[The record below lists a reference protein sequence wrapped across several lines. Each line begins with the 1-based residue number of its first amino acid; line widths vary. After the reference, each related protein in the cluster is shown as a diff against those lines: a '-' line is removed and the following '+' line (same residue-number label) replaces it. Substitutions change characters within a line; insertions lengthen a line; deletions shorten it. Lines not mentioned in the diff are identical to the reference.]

1 MKLISICILLFT
13 VSSWSVFGVKW
24 ASLQFENGYLNIDT
38 TKTCNVDTSYVNCSL
53 EKGHAY
59 YSTLDTDYA
68 VFSNPRIAEIQ
79 VYGWIPDSLATSFVF
94 RHDIKE
100 VLRFEFM
107 KWQEWGILKMTKDS
121 AQNLINR
128 VVDEYFVVGC
138 RMYVEPSAIPNCCVV
153 TMGPQIEAGTVP
165 GMPTQGMIAVAN
177 AEEEQGSD
185 NVSLTITFDRATAMI
200 HDEIDFVSLEHPLA
214 QGVIDFETGLSHG
227 AVACNIWQNSGMR
240 GLMMQY
246 NFLVELPVLEEW
258 GVADIAGPRYVSV
271 VIDAKGEDHS
281 DLVESLHCGQ
291 FKDVG
296 VPQGQSRC

>member
-138 RMYVEPSAIPNCCVV
+138 RMHHAARCEENRSACMCSPAGGGAGGGVSNEDAARLPQKKILAESAEPAPADTSAKDPVGEQPKDSAGVQEGDSANV
-153 TMGPQIEAGTVP
+153 TTPDSTEKPLFISREAPVNGSLLGLRYNEFDVN
-165 GMPTQGMIAVAN
+165 GVFIRSGIW
-177 AEEEQGSD
+177 QGS
-185 NVSLTITFDRATAMI
+185 LKATGSTRI
-200 HDEIDFVSLEHPLA
+200 VR
-214 QGVIDFETGLSHG
+214 FENGKT
-227 AVACNIWQNSGMR
+227 AIFR
-240 GLMMQY
+240 
-246 NFLVELPVLEEW
+246 
-258 GVADIAGPRYVSV
+258 
-271 VIDAKGEDHS
+271 
-281 DLVESLHCGQ
+281 
-291 FKDVG
+291 
-296 VPQGQSRC
+296 

>member
-13 VSSWSVFGVKW
+13 VSSWSVFCVKW
-24 ASLQFENGYLNIDT
+24 SSLQFENGYLNIDT

-138 RMYVEPSAIPNCCVV
+138 RMHHAARCEENRSACMCSPAGGGAGGGVSNEDAARLPQKKILAGSAEPAPADSSAKDPVGEQPKDSAGVQEGDSANV
-153 TMGPQIEAGTVP
+153 TTPDSTEKPLFISREAPVNGSLLGLRYIEFDVNGVFIRS
-165 GMPTQGMIAVAN
+165 GIW
-177 AEEEQGSD
+177 QGS
-185 NVSLTITFDRATAMI
+185 LKATGSTRI
-200 HDEIDFVSLEHPLA
+200 VR
-214 QGVIDFETGLSHG
+214 FENGKT
-227 AVACNIWQNSGMR
+227 AIFR
-240 GLMMQY
+240 
-246 NFLVELPVLEEW
+246 
-258 GVADIAGPRYVSV
+258 
-271 VIDAKGEDHS
+271 
-281 DLVESLHCGQ
+281 
-291 FKDVG
+291 
-296 VPQGQSRC
+296 